1 MEMTLELRVLPED
14 FVQVC
19 VQLRFSPTQ
28 GVKPGALI
36 LILLLFAF
44 MVSGCLNNQEA
55 HGISDSGVATD
66 AHHHGVP
73 FVEGPIAQAKRLAD
87 KQESEFNHHLAGLF
101 IVVSGLLIL
110 AQERLAR
117 RWSLAKYAWPLCF
130 LGAGFF
136 VLVFSDTEIWPWGT
150 QSLYYALSH
159 NPEDVQ
165 HKAFALILILVAW
178 FEIQA
183 LRGQSKAA
191 WRVWAFP
198 ALSLIGAVLLLFHS
212 HQAGMNGPN
221 AMATM
226 ERIEWQ
232 HRWYASIG
240 FGIVLTKGLSETRI
254 KCRPV
259 LHKAWPLLLIVL
271 GTSLTLYTE

>member
-1 MEMTLELRVLPED
+1 MMFQLTALPENLVQRCAELR
-14 FVQVC
+14 
-19 VQLRFSPTQ
+19 LRPTQ
-28 GVKPGALI
+28 GFKPGALWV
-36 LILLLFAF
+36 ILLFLTFV
-44 MVSGCLNNQEA
+44 VSGCSNNHDA
-55 HGISDSGVATD
+55 HGISDGALASS
-66 AHHHGVP
+66 AHHQGVP
-73 FVEGPIAQAKRLAD
+73 FVEGPLAEAKYLAD

-101 IVVSGLLIL
+101 IVVAGLLIL

-117 RWSLAKYAWPLCF
+117 RWARAKYAWPLCF
-130 LGAGFF
+130 LVAGLF
-136 VLVFSDTEIWPWGT
+136 VLLFSDTEIWPWGT
-150 QSLYYALSH
+150 QSLHYALSH
-159 NPEDVQ
+159 NPEDLQ

-183 LRGQSKAA
+183 LRAPSRPVWG
-191 WRVWAFP
+191 VWAFP

-212 HQAGMNGPN
+212 HQALMNAPN

-254 KCRPV
+254 KGRPV
-259 LHKAWPLLLIVL
+259 LRKAWPLLLIVL
-271 GTSLTLYTE
+271 GTSLALYTE